1 LAFLNLGIFA
11 HVDAGK
17 TSLTERLLFTAGV
30 ISELGSVDAGST
42 QTDTGD
48 LERRRGITITSAVAS
63 FDVGDHTVNLIDT
76 PGHPDFIAEVERA
89 LGVLDGAVVVV
100 SAVEGVQA
108 HTRLLMRT
116 LRRLHIPILVFVNKI
131 DRMGARDADLLA
143 DLEAKLGIAIA
154 AMNRPTALG
163 TRRADVF
170 DADPAE
176 WLDVLTGLDQ
186 RLLHRFVERGSVP
199 EPLLRTSLRRLS
211 RKGRIHPVFFG
222 SAITGAGVSELMTA
236 LPRLLPS
243 AGGSIG
249 AAPSARVFK
258 VDHSGGMR
266 RTYVRV
272 FDGILRPRTVVPVAD
287 DEKGKITGLS
297 GFAGSRVV
305 PRDSLR
311 AGEIGLVRGLNKARI
326 GDWIGRPDQTAAVD
340 LPLPSWETAVAAVDT
355 RRSGELYAALT
366 EIADADP
373 LITISRDS
381 DRHEISVSLY
391 GEVQKEVIGKR
402 LAEEYGLAVA
412 FAETTTM
419 HVERVTGTGS
429 AAEIIF
435 TAANPF
441 LATVGLRIEPAPI
454 GAGVSFALEVERGSM
469 PAAFFAAVEDTAVKA
484 MGQGLSGW
492 PVPDAKL
499 IMTHSGY
506 APRQSHAHAK
516 FDKSMSSTGSD
527 FRFLAALV
535 VAEALRA
542 AGTVV
547 CEPIHAY
554 RIEAPADCL
563 TGLLDEL
570 GRLGTIDGSVVAGP
584 LGVLTGEVPAARL
597 PVLGRRLPG
606 LSHGE
611 GLLESNFVRFEPV
624 RNADPPRR
632 DRHRPDP
639 LERRNYLLA
648 TAGRAP
654 G

>member
-1 LAFLNLGIFA
+1 LAFLNLGILA

-63 FDVGDHTVNLIDT
+63 FDIGDHTVSLIDT

-89 LGVLDGAVVVV
+89 LGVLDGAVLVV

-116 LRRLHIPILVFVNKI
+116 LRRLRIPTLVFVNKI
-131 DRMGARDADLLA
+131 DRTGARDTGLRA

-154 AMNRPTALG
+154 ALNRPTALG
-163 TRRADVF
+163 TRRSSVS
-170 DADPAE
+170 DAEPAE
-176 WLDVLTGLDQ
+176 WLDVLTRLDD
-186 RLLHRFVERGSVP
+186 RLLRRFVERGSVP
-199 EPLLRTSLRRLS
+199 EPQLRASLRRLS
-211 RKGRIHPVFFG
+211 RAGRIHPVFFG
-222 SAITGAGVSELMTA
+222 SAITGAGVSQLMAA
-236 LPRLLPS
+236 LPQLLPS
-243 AGGSIG
+243 ARGSVG

-258 VDHSGGMR
+258 IDQPGGPR

-272 FDGILRPRTVVPVAD
+272 FDGVLEPRSVVPVAGVD
-287 DEKGKITGLS
+287 GKITGLS
-297 GFAGSRVV
+297 GFAGSRAV

-326 GDWIGRPDQTAAVD
+326 GAWIGRPDQTAQIG
-340 LPLPSWETAVAAVDT
+340 LPLPSWETVVAPLDAA
-355 RRSGELYAALT
+355 RAGELYAALT

-373 LITISRDS
+373 LIMVRRDS

-391 GEVQKEVIGKR
+391 GEVQKEVIGTR
-402 LAEEYGLAVA
+402 LAEEYGLEVV

-441 LATVGLRIEPAPI
+441 LATVGLRIEPAPV
-454 GAGVSFALEVERGSM
+454 GAGISFALEVERGSM
-469 PAAFFAAVEDTAVKA
+469 PAAFFTAVEDTAVGA
-484 MGQGLSGW
+484 LSQGLSGW

-527 FRFLAALV
+527 FRFLTALV
-535 VAEALRA
+535 AAEALRA

-563 TGLLDEL
+563 SGLLDVL
-570 GRLGTIDGSVVAGP
+570 GRLASIGGSVVTGP
-584 LGVLTGEVPAARL
+584 LVVITGEVAAARL
-597 PVLGRRLPG
+597 PAIGRRIPG

-611 GLLESNFVRFEPV
+611 GLVESSFIRFEPV
-624 RNADPPRR
+624 RDTVAPRR

>member
-1 LAFLNLGIFA
+1 MAYLNLGILA

-17 TSLTERLLFTAGV
+17 TSLTERLLFAAGV

-63 FDVGDHTVNLIDT
+63 FDVGEHTVNLIDT

-89 LGVLDGAVVVV
+89 LGVLDGAVLVV

-116 LRRLHIPILVFVNKI
+116 LRRLRIPTLVFVNKI
-131 DRMGARDADLLA
+131 DRTGARDAELLA

-154 AMNRPTALG
+154 ALNRPSALG
-163 TRRADVF
+163 TRRADVV
-170 DADPAE
+170 DAAPVE
-176 WLDVLTGLDQ
+176 WLDVLARLDD
-186 RLLHRFVERGSVP
+186 RLLRRFVERGSVP
-199 EPLLRTSLRRLS
+199 DAQLRASLRRLS
-211 RKGRIHPVFFG
+211 RAGKLHPVFFG
-222 SAITGAGVSELMTA
+222 SAITGAGVTDLMTA

-243 AGGSIG
+243 ARGSIG

-258 VDHSGGMR
+258 ADHSGGAR

-272 FDGILRPRTVVPVAD
+272 FEGVLRSRSVLPVAAG
-287 DEKGKITGLS
+287 KAKITGLS
-297 GFAGSRVV
+297 GFAGSRNV
-305 PRDSLR
+305 PLGSLR
-311 AGEIGLVRGLNKARI
+311 AGQIGLVRGLDKARI
-326 GDWIGRPDQTAAVD
+326 GDWIGRPKHTTEVG
-340 LPLPSWETAVAAVDT
+340 LPLPSWETVVAPTQEERA
-355 RRSGELYAALT
+355 GELFAALT
-366 EIADADP
+366 EIAATDP
-373 LITISRDS
+373 LITVRRHAE
-381 DRHEISVSLY
+381 RHEISVSLY
-391 GEVQKEVIGKR
+391 GEVQKEVIGTR
-402 LAEEYGLAVA
+402 LAEEYGLPVA

-419 HVERVTGTGS
+419 HVERVIGTGS

-435 TAANPF
+435 TAPNPF

-454 GAGVSFALEVERGSM
+454 GAGISFALEVERGSM
-469 PAAFFAAVEDTAVKA
+469 PAAFFTAVEDTAVKA
-484 MGQGLSGW
+484 LDQGLSGW
-492 PVPDAKL
+492 PVQDARL

-527 FRFLAALV
+527 FRFLTALV
-535 VAEALRA
+535 AAEALRA

-563 TGLLDEL
+563 TGMLDIL
-570 GRLGTIDGSVVAGP
+570 GRLGTIGGSVVTGP
-584 LGVLTGEVPAARL
+584 LVVLTGEIPAARL
-597 PVLGRRLPG
+597 PALGRRLPG

-611 GLLESNFVRFEPV
+611 GLVESNFVRFEPV
-624 RNADPPRR
+624 RDPDPPRR